1 MGNKEK
7 EFIDNRINYLESL
20 KNLPDDWINGDS
32 ISPSRGTI
40 DNAIKIFR
48 AIAESEVYNIM
59 EILMSPTLDGNIS
72 FGILIDNGTMLLTI
86 EVMED

>member
-1 MGNKEK
+1 MNDKEK

-48 AIAESEVYNIM
+48 AIAGSEVYNIM
-59 EILMSPTLDGNIS
+59 EILMSPTPSG
-72 FGILIDNGTMLLTI
+72 GIAFEVFDDNDLILLTI

>member
-1 MGNKEK
+1 MNDKEK